1 MGREIKHLGIL
12 FADIAKSTQIYEK
25 LGNVKAQALV
35 SKSLMLLAI
44 CAVSYK
50 GKVIKTIGDEIM
62 CSFPTAVDAIDAA
75 KEMHESLAM
84 MSVKEF
90 GINTRP
96 NIYIGV
102 EFGAVILENDDVFGD
117 AVNVAARMVSKAKQR
132 QTLTTEDTLRKL
144 SPKIR
149 DSARCIDTDFIKGK
163 SGKFKIY
170 EIVWEPQD
178 VTIMMKP
185 PVDQVLPQSYLEIV
199 TNEKKVRVDQDRPV
213 LTIGRQ
219 TYNDIVINSNRISRS
234 HTRIEYRKG
243 RFVLIDQST
252 NGTYVHL
259 KNKYRLIRRDEIQ
272 LLGDGYISLGE
283 TVDPDS
289 VNVIRF
295 SVS

>member
-12 FADIAKSTQIYEK
+12 FADIAKSTHIYEK
-25 LGNVKAQALV
+25 LGNAKAQALF

-62 CSFPTAVDAIDAA
+62 CTFPTAVDAIDAA
-75 KEMHESLAM
+75 KEMHKSLEM

-90 GINTRP
+90 GINTCP

-117 AVNVAARMVSKAKQR
+117 AVNVARMVSKAKQR

-149 DSARCIDTDFIKGK
+149 DSARYIDTDFIKGK

-185 PVDQVLPQSYLEIV
+185 PVEQILSQAYLEIV
-199 TNEKKVRVDQDRPV
+199 TNEKRVRVDQDHPV
-213 LTIGRQ
+213 LTLGRQ

-243 RFVLIDQST
+243 KFILIDQST
-252 NGTYVHL
+252 NGTYVL
-259 KNKYRLIRRDEIQ
+259 LNNKDSLIRRDEIQ

-289 VNVIRF
+289 MNIIRF
-295 SVS
+295 SISL